1 MSTKPAKKKKAV
13 ATPNQDAAKDI
24 NAVLKPDPL
33 IDLNQTEEEISPE
46 LLELLPSIKEGDTL
60 ALTTWKTLKAMGWK
74 EAKAPVKKIAKPAK
88 AADKKKVKVPKEP
101 KEKKP
106 GVLSTILEVL
116 KKGKPITKE
125 GILAVLVKRFPD
137 RAAESMAKTINVQ
150 VPNRIAKEHKVK
162 IDKTEKGY
170 VIR

>member
-1 MSTKPAKKKKAV
+1 MSTKPAKKKSSGASPI
-13 ATPNQDAAKDI
+13 ADAAKDI
-24 NAVLKPDPL
+24 NSVLKPDPPL
-33 IDLNQTEEEISPE
+33 EVKADEVAIKEE
-46 LLELLPSIKEGDTL
+46 LVELLPSIKEGDDL

-74 EAKAPVKKIAKPAK
+74 ETKAPVKKIAKPAK
-88 AADKKKVKVPKEP
+88 AADKKKVKAPKEP

-137 RAAESMAKTINVQ
+137 RASESMAKTINVQ